1 MPNITTIFYISSL
14 LFYGMGYSKTL
25 VIQNAVAE
33 HLNTYDY
40 TMYVSLA
47 TVYFVLAIFC
57 AIIGSFFFYI
67 KSNKDQKISH
77 IKNLEFKV
85 KADVGLVNRRR
96 HASISEVKAQL
107 RQAEYGLNLERRMSS

>member
-1 MPNITTIFYISSL
+1 MPNITTICYLSSL

-25 VIQNAVAE
+25 VIKNAVAE

-40 TMYVSLA
+40 TIYVSLA
-47 TVYFVLAIFC
+47 TGYFVLAIFC

-67 KSNKDQKISH
+67 KSNEAQKIIH

-85 KADVGLVNRRR
+85 KADVGLVNSRR
-96 HASISEVKAQL
+96 ASISEVKARL
-107 RQAEYGLNLERRMSS
+107 RQTEYGLNLERRMSS

>member
-1 MPNITTIFYISSL
+1 MPNLTTICYLSSL

-25 VIQNAVAE
+25 VIKNAVAE

-40 TMYVSLA
+40 TIYVSLA
-47 TVYFVLAIFC
+47 TGYFVLAIFC

-67 KSNKDQKISH
+67 KNNRNQEIIH
-77 IKNLEFKV
+77 IKNLEFRV
-85 KADVGLVNRRR
+85 KAGGGLVNRRR
-96 HASISEVKAQL
+96 ASISEVKAQL